1 MFSSSKTLML
11 ALLVIWSAPAFCA
24 ESAGAPA
31 DANAINKL
39 IGRGINIGNALE
51 SPNEGDWDV
60 TLHEEYF
67 QLIKDAGFNS
77 IRQPV
82 RWDSHALEKPPYTI
96 DPNFMAR
103 IDWVAK
109 NALSRNLVLI
119 FNMHNYYDLYS
130 DPNGHKE
137 RFIAIWKQ
145 IAEHFKDYPNT
156 LLFEFLNEPQGK
168 LDAAKWNALLKDTLA
183 VVRQSNPNRTIVIGP
198 ANYNDVYKIKTLE
211 LPKDDRNIIVT
222 FHYYSPYR
230 FTHQGAHWAKDANN
244 WLGMKW
250 TASEDEKR
258 LIAKDFD
265 LAAKWGKENGRP
277 IYLGEFG
284 AFNKADMESRICW
297 TKCVVDTAAQ
307 RGFSLSY
314 WEFCSGF
321 GLYNQQT
328 KSWNKG
334 LLDAV
339 IPPAVSL
346 PALSGV
352 EGPNPPKQ

>member
-1 MFSSSKTLML
+1 MFSRLITL
-11 ALLVIWSAPAFCA
+11 ALAILLICSAPAFCA
-24 ESAGAPA
+24 ESAGTAA
-31 DANAINKL
+31 DANAMSKL

-60 TLHEEYF
+60 KLEEGYF

-77 IRQPV
+77 IRQPI
-82 RWDSHALEKPPYTI
+82 RWDSHAMGKAPYTI

-103 IDWVAK
+103 IDWVVK
-109 NALSRNLVLI
+109 NAMSRNLVLT
-119 FNMHNYYDLYS
+119 FNMHNYYDLYK
-130 DPNGHKE
+130 DPNNHRE

-145 IAEHFKDYPNT
+145 IAEHFKDSPNT
-156 LLFEFLNEPQGK
+156 LLFELLNEPQENLGIPQ
-168 LDAAKWNALLKDTLA
+168 WNALLKDTLA
-183 VVRQSNPNRTIVIGP
+183 VVRQSNPNRVIVIGP
-198 ANYNDVYKIKTLE
+198 ANFNDVYKLKTLE

-222 FHYYSPYR
+222 FHYYSPNR
-230 FTHQGAHWAKDANN
+230 FTHQGAHWVKDANN

-250 TASEDEKR
+250 TGSEDEKR
-258 LIAKDFD
+258 LITKDFD

-284 AFNKADMESRICW
+284 VFHKADMESRVRW
-297 TKCVVDTAAQ
+297 TKCVTDTAVE

-321 GLYNQQT
+321 AMYDLQT

-339 IPPAVSL
+339 IPP
-346 PALSGV
+346 
-352 EGPNPPKQ
+352 K